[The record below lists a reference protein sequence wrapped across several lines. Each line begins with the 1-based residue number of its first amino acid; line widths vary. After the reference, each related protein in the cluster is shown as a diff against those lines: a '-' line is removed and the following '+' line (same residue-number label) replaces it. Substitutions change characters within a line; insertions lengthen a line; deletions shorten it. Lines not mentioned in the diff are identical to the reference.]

1 MSHQSEIAQCDL
13 LNPVKKNEIP
23 NSQLN
28 ATQDTPEEMQYS
40 WMEQYSMTRK
50 KESQEVTNLTRRS
63 TNELSNGFV
72 DFESSN
78 VENNHTSSLYN
89 FGLEY

>member
-1 MSHQSEIAQCDL
+1 
-13 LNPVKKNEIP
+13 
-23 NSQLN
+23 
-28 ATQDTPEEMQYS
+28 
-40 WMEQYSMTRK
+40 MTRK

>member
-1 MSHQSEIAQCDL
+1 
-13 LNPVKKNEIP
+13 
-23 NSQLN
+23 
-28 ATQDTPEEMQYS
+28 
-40 WMEQYSMTRK
+40 MTRK
-50 KESQEVTNLTRRS
+50 KESELDFQEVINLTRRS